1 MYSVVIKN
9 ASIIDGTG
17 SQPRHGDIAIEGE
30 QIVRI
35 ADSIDTAGQ
44 TVIDAQ
50 GLVVCPGFIDVQN
63 HSDSYWQLFDNPS
76 LDSLRAQGF
85 TTIVVGHCGAS
96 LAPLL
101 SRESL
106 SAMQKWHS
114 LEGANVNWSSFSEFI
129 ETLQMSELGCNVA
142 SLVGYSTLR
151 RGLVG
156 GNANALQTQ
165 ESKTLL
171 AFLEQSL
178 AQGAF
183 GLSNGLGYGHEL
195 SVTPI
200 ELKDFV
206 EAVAKTKGLF
216 SVHLRNEDE
225 NIIESLDE
233 VLELAKDTGV
243 KLKISHLKLSG
254 GQDKHVLEHVIDRL
268 ETARHQGVDVW
279 FDVYPY
285 DTVWQNITRYL
296 PSWIRIGGRNHILS
310 ELKDPTKRKKVIE
323 HLHNT
328 NSTLP
333 ELLVVS
339 TANKLNVIGK
349 RLSHIAKDFEIT
361 SEEALLLLIEHGGTE
376 IMVFDQTLDSKTV
389 ESLVMH
395 PFSLVATDGAGFPNP
410 QGVTSGVVN
419 DRLVHPRCFG
429 TAPKFLA
436 DVRDTN
442 AISLSEAIRKLTS
455 TAAQVVGITDR
466 GELAVG
472 KKADIVIFN
481 PSTIVDTATLT
492 SPYRFPRGIEHVLIN
507 GQLTVKSGITLKTLS
522 GQVLRKRQT

>member
-17 SQPRHGDIAIEGE
+17 NQPRHGDIAIEGD

-35 ADSIDTAGQ
+35 ADSIDTAAQ

-76 LDSLRAQGF
+76 LDSVRAQGF

-114 LEGANVNWSSFSEFI
+114 LEGANVNWSSFAEFL
-129 ETLQMSELGCNVA
+129 ETLSASELGCNVA

-156 GNANALQTQ
+156 SDANALQTQ
-165 ESKTLL
+165 ESKTLR
-171 AFLEQSL
+171 AFLQQSL
-178 AQGAF
+178 SEGAF

-195 SVTPI
+195 SVTSM
-200 ELKDFV
+200 ELKDFAQTV
-206 EAVAKTKGLF
+206 AEAKGLF
-216 SVHLRNEDE
+216 SVHLRSEDDH
-225 NIIESLDE
+225 IIESLDE

-243 KLKISHLKLSG
+243 RLKISHLKLFG
-254 GQDKHVLEHVIDRL
+254 GNDKHILENVIDRL

-296 PSWIRIGGRNHILS
+296 PAWIRIGGRNHILS
-310 ELKDPTKRKKVIE
+310 ELKDPINRKKVLE
-323 HLHNT
+323 HLHNSSS
-328 NSTLP
+328 NIP

-339 TANKLNVIGK
+339 TANKLNVVGK
-349 RLSHIAKDFEIT
+349 QLSRIAKDFEIT

-376 IMVFDQTLDSKTV
+376 IMVFDQALDMKTV

-395 PFSLVATDGAGFPNP
+395 PFSLIATDGAGF
-410 QGVTSGVVN
+410 
-419 DRLVHPRCFG
+419 
-429 TAPKFLA
+429 
-436 DVRDTN
+436 
-442 AISLSEAIRKLTS
+442 
-455 TAAQVVGITDR
+455 
-466 GELAVG
+466 
-472 KKADIVIFN
+472 
-481 PSTIVDTATLT
+481 
-492 SPYRFPRGIEHVLIN
+492 
-507 GQLTVKSGITLKTLS
+507 
-522 GQVLRKRQT
+522 